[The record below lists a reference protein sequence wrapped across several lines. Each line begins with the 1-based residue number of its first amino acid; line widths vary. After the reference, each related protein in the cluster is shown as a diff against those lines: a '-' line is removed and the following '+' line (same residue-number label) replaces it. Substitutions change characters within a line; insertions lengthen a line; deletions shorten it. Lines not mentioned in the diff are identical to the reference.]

1 MLAAIICE
9 YNPFHAGHAYMVG
22 EVRRALGAEVTVA
35 AVMGGIFSQRGEP
48 YIAPPHVRA
57 AAAVAGGCDL
67 VLELPYP
74 YSAARA
80 ADFARAGVEI
90 AAAIG
95 ADVLA
100 FGSEVGDLAA
110 LDVRR
115 ARLDSAELRAR
126 AAALAAADRALGLT
140 RATALAYAE
149 RYGEEDLAAPNDIL
163 AVEYLR
169 ALARIGR
176 KIEPL
181 VIPRVGA
188 YHGGAGGF
196 PSASELRR
204 GFAAHGIAAFTG
216 GMPDGALAA
225 YRAAD
230 DAGLCPADAER
241 LAPAVLL
248 RLAAL
253 AADRTA
259 PERLAADRTAPERLA
274 GDRAALE
281 RLLAAAPAAHT
292 LAELFGAAASKRTTA
307 ASLRRAA
314 LYALLGTT
322 ADEIAAP
329 VAYTRLL
336 AANARGCA
344 ALGGARGGFVL
355 TKPADAAKL
364 RDSGAQFSKTAT
376 AERAFALCFAG
387 KYDYLRT
394 SPTIVRD

>member
-74 YSAARA
+74 YSATRA

-90 AAAIG
+90 ADAIG

-204 GFAAHGIAAFTG
+204 GFAAHGIAAFAG

-259 PERLAADRTAPERLA
+259 PERLA

-292 LAELFGAAASKRTTA
+292 LAELFGAAASKRTTD

-355 TKPADAAKL
+355 TKPADAGKL
-364 RDSGAQFSKTAT
+364 RDGGAQFAKTAT

>member
-176 KIEPL
+176 RIEPL

-196 PSASELRR
+196 PSASALRR

-225 YRAAD
+225 YRAAA

-248 RLAAL
+248 RLAA
-253 AADRTA
+253 
-259 PERLAADRTAPERLA
+259 LAADRTAPERLA

-292 LAELFGAAASKRTTA
+292 LAELFGAAASKRTTD

-364 RDSGAQFSKTAT
+364 RDSGAQFAKTAT

>member
-22 EVRRALGAEVTVA
+22 EVRRVLGADVTVA

-48 YIAPPHVRA
+48 YIAPPHYRA

-74 YSAARA
+74 FSAARA

-110 LDVRR
+110 LEARR

-126 AAALAAADRALGLT
+126 AASLAAADRALGLT

-149 RYGEEDLAAPNDIL
+149 RYGEGDLAAPNDIL

-169 ALARIGR
+169 ALARLER

-188 YHGGAGGF
+188 YHGGTDGY

-204 GFAAHGIAAFTG
+204 GFAAHGIAAFAG
-216 GMPDGALAA
+216 KMPDGALAA
-225 YRAAD
+225 FRAAA

-248 RLAAL
+248 RLAVL
-253 AADRTA
+253 ADDR
-259 PERLAADRTAPERLA
+259 AAQENLA

-281 RLLAAAPAAHT
+281 RLLAAAPGART
-292 LAELFGAAASKRTTA
+292 LSELFCTAASKRTTD

-329 VAYTRLL
+329 AAYTRLL

-344 ALGGARGGFVL
+344 ALGGARNGFVL
-355 TKPADAAKL
+355 TKPADAGKL
-364 RDSGAQFSKTAT
+364 RDGGAQFAKTAP

>member
-22 EVRRALGAEVTVA
+22 EVRRALGADVTIA

-48 YIAPPHVRA
+48 YIAPPTYRA

-100 FGSEVGDLAA
+100 FGSEVGDLTVLEA
-110 LDVRR
+110 RR
-115 ARLDSAELRAR
+115 ARLDSGELRAR
-126 AAALAAADRALGLT
+126 AAALSAADRTLGQT
-140 RATALAYAE
+140 RAAARAYE
-149 RYGEEDLAAPNDIL
+149 ELYGGEEDLAAPNDIL

-169 ALARIGR
+169 ALAHIDRS
-176 KIEPL
+176 IEPL
-181 VIPRVGA
+181 AIPRVGA
-188 YHGGAGGF
+188 YHGGMGGF

-204 GFAAHGIAAFTG
+204 GYAARGIAAFAG
-216 GMPDGALAA
+216 EMPNGALAA
-225 YRAAD
+225 LCAAD
-230 DAGLCPADAER
+230 AAGLCPADVER
-241 LAPAVLL
+241 LASAVLL
-248 RLAAL
+248 RLAML
-253 AADRTA
+253 KDDAAA
-259 PERLAADRTAPERLA
+259 QARLA

-292 LAELFGAAASKRTTA
+292 LSELFRAAASKRTTD
-307 ASLRRAA
+307 ASLRRLA

-322 ADEIAAP
+322 EEEIAAP

-336 AANARGCA
+336 AANTRGCA
-344 ALGGARGGFVL
+344 ALGGARAGFVL
-355 TKPADAAKL
+355 TKPADAEKL
-364 RDSGAQFSKTAT
+364 ADGGAQFRQTRL

-387 KYDYLRT
+387 SYDCMRT
-394 SPTIVRD
+394 SPCIIKE

>member
-22 EVRRALGAEVTVA
+22 EVRRALGADVTVA

-48 YIAPPHVRA
+48 YIAPPHFRA
-57 AAAVAGGCDL
+57 AAAVSGGCDL

-90 AAAIG
+90 AAALG

-115 ARLDSAELRAR
+115 ARLDSDALRAR
-126 AAALAAADRALGLT
+126 AAALAATDRALGLT

-149 RYGEEDLAAPNDIL
+149 LYGEDDLAAPNDIL

-169 ALARIGR
+169 ALARLGR

-188 YHGGAGGF
+188 YHGGADGY
-196 PSASELRR
+196 PSASALRR
-204 GFAAHGIAAFTG
+204 GFAAHGIAAFAG
-216 GMPDGALAA
+216 GMPDGALAPL
-225 YRAAD
+225 RAAA

-241 LAPAVLL
+241 LASAVLL

-253 AADRTA
+253 ADDR
-259 PERLAADRTAPERLA
+259 AAQERLA

-281 RLLAAAPAAHT
+281 RLLAAAPGAHT
-292 LAELFGAAASKRTTA
+292 LSELFCAAASKRTTD

-329 VAYTRLL
+329 AAYTRLL
-336 AANARGCA
+336 AANARGCT
-344 ALGGARGGFVL
+344 ALGGAQDGFVL
-355 TKPADAAKL
+355 TKPADAGKL
-364 RDSGAQFSKTAT
+364 RDGGAQFAKTAA

>member
-22 EVRRALGAEVTVA
+22 EVRRALGADVTVA

-48 YIAPPHVRA
+48 YLAPPQTRA
-57 AAAVAGGCDL
+57 AAAIAGGCDL

-74 YSAARA
+74 FSAARA

-90 AAAIG
+90 AAAVG
-95 ADVLA
+95 ADMLA
-100 FGSEVGDLAA
+100 FGSESGDLAA
-110 LDVRR
+110 LETRR

-126 AAALAAADRALGLT
+126 AAALAAADRTLGLT
-140 RATALAYAE
+140 RAAARAYE
-149 RYGEEDLAAPNDIL
+149 ELYGAEDLAAPNDIL

-169 ALARIGR
+169 ALSRLES

-188 YHGGAGGF
+188 YHGGKGGY

-204 GFAAHGIAAFTG
+204 DFAARGIDAFAG
-216 GMPDGALAA
+216 RMPDGAFAA
-225 YRAAD
+225 FRTAVG
-230 DAGLCPADAER
+230 AGRCPADAGR
-241 LAPAVLL
+241 LDAALLL
-248 RLAAL
+248 RLATL

-259 PERLAADRTAPERLA
+259 KEALA

-281 RLLAAAPAAHT
+281 RLLAAAPGAHT
-292 LAELFGAAASKRTTA
+292 RAELLERAASKRCTD

-344 ALGGARGGFVL
+344 ALGRVQDGFVL
-355 TKPADAAKL
+355 TKPADAGKL
-364 RDSGAQFSKTAT
+364 RDGGAQFAKTAA
-376 AERAFALCFAG
+376 AERAFALCLAG

-394 SPTIVRD
+394 SPHIVRE

>member
-22 EVRRALGAEVTVA
+22 EVRRALGADVTVA

-48 YIAPPHVRA
+48 YIAPPHYRA

-74 YSAARA
+74 FSAARA

-110 LDVRR
+110 LEARR

-126 AAALAAADRALGLT
+126 AAVLAADRTLGLT

-149 RYGEEDLAAPNDIL
+149 LYGEDDLAAPNDIL

-169 ALARIGR
+169 ALARLER

-188 YHGGAGGF
+188 YHGGTDGY

-204 GFAAHGIAAFTG
+204 GFAAHGIAAFAG
-216 GMPDGALAA
+216 KMPDGALAA
-225 YRAAD
+225 FRAAA

-241 LAPAVLL
+241 LASAVLL
-248 RLAAL
+248 RLAVL
-253 AADRTA
+253 ADDR
-259 PERLAADRTAPERLA
+259 AAQERLA

-281 RLLAAAPAAHT
+281 RLLAAAPGART
-292 LAELFGAAASKRTTA
+292 LSELFCAAASKRTTD

-329 VAYTRLL
+329 AAYTRLL

-344 ALGGARGGFVL
+344 ALGGARNGFVL
-355 TKPADAAKL
+355 TKPADAGKL
-364 RDSGAQFSKTAT
+364 RDGGAQFAKTAA

>member
-204 GFAAHGIAAFTG
+204 AFAAHGIAAFAG

-225 YRAAD
+225 YRAAA

-248 RLAAL
+248 RLAA
-253 AADRTA
+253 
-259 PERLAADRTAPERLA
+259 LAADRTAPERLA

-292 LAELFGAAASKRTTA
+292 LAELFGAAASKRTTD

-329 VAYTRLL
+329 VTYTRLL

-364 RDSGAQFSKTAT
+364 RDGGAQFAKTAP

>member
-22 EVRRALGAEVTVA
+22 EVRRALGADVTVA

-48 YIAPPHVRA
+48 YIAPPHTRA

-74 YSAARA
+74 FSAARA

-90 AAAIG
+90 AAAVG

-110 LDVRR
+110 LETRM

-126 AAALAAADRALGLT
+126 AAALAAADRTLGQT
-140 RATALAYAE
+140 RAAARAYAE
-149 RYGEEDLAAPNDIL
+149 RYGSEDLAAPNDIL

-169 ALARIGR
+169 ALARLDR
-176 KIEPL
+176 RIEPL

-188 YHGGAGGF
+188 YHGGAGGY

-204 GFAAHGIAAFTG
+204 DFAARGLDAFAG
-216 GMPDGALAA
+216 KMPDGALAA
-225 YRAAD
+225 FRAAD

-241 LAPAVLL
+241 MGAALLL

-253 AADRTA
+253 ADDR
-259 PERLAADRTAPERLA
+259 AAQNALA

-292 LAELFGAAASKRTTA
+292 RAELLDGAASKRCTD

-322 ADEIAAP
+322 AAEIAAP
-329 VAYTRLL
+329 AAYARLL
-336 AANARGCA
+336 AANSRGCA
-344 ALGGARGGFVL
+344 ALGRARDGFVL
-355 TKPADAAKL
+355 TKPADAWKL
-364 RDSGAQFSKTAT
+364 ADGGAQFAKTAA

-394 SPTIVRD
+394 SPHIVRE